1 MTSKI
6 TATVIADSIA
16 GGQRLTTLQLRFP
29 RFILAQF
36 NTHRVFSRNARS
48 SRATPVKVML
58 EEVRTDPVIPVFKA
72 NKRGMQGGEVLTGV
86 RHDMAVE
93 KWLDARDTAVH
104 AARQLLELDVHKE
117 AANRLLEPFSW
128 ADVLVTATDWQNFF
142 DLRIHS
148 DAQDEIHQLAVAM
161 RDVMEESEPQSRSFH
176 LPYIAGD
183 EGEEGDFC
191 DDDWYDLMMVSAA
204 RCARV
209 SYRPFDSDEADPAK
223 DYRLAVK
230 LQEAGH
236 MSPFE
241 HPAVCD
247 LGKRRSNLQGW
258 SSMRDWV

>member
-1 MTSKI
+1 MTSRI

-29 RFILAQF
+29 RLILAQF
-36 NTHRVFSRNARS
+36 NTHRAFSRNARS

-72 NKRGMQGGEVLTGV
+72 NKRGMQGGEMLTGV

-104 AARQLLELDVHKE
+104 AARQLLELNVHKE

-161 RDVMEESEPQSRSFH
+161 RDAMEGSEPKCNSFH
-176 LPYIAGD
+176 LPYITEDDCAPRT
-183 EGEEGDFC
+183 EG
-191 DDDWYDLMMVSAA
+191 DWYDWMMVSVA

-209 SYRPFDSDEADPAK
+209 SYRPFDGSSADDAK
-223 DYRLAVK
+223 DMLLAEK
-230 LQEAGH
+230 LLDAGH

-247 LGKRRSNLQGW
+247 PGKRRSNLQGW